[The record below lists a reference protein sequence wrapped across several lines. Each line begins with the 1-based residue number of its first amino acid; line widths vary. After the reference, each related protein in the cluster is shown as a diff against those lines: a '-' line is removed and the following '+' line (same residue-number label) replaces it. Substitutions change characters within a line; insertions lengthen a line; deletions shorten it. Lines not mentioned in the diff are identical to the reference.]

1 MTDTTI
7 TSREPSVQ
15 AFWILRIGFTAAP
28 ILFGIDKFTHILT
41 NWDKYLAP
49 EFSDLF
55 NAKAHT
61 LMYIVGVIE
70 IVAGIVVFIQPK
82 FGGPLVAIWLA
93 AIIVNLLIMANY
105 YDVALRDF
113 GLFLAALAL
122 FRLAVAYGPSI
133 PKRS

>member
-93 AIIVNLLIMANY
+93 AIIVNLLIMATITTLHLGTLVY
-105 YDVALRDF
+105 F
-113 GLFLAALAL
+113 
-122 FRLAVAYGPSI
+122 
-133 PKRS
+133 